1 MGISLDG
8 LASGLDTTALIS
20 SVMQVEAIPQTLLK
34 YKSQDLQTM
43 VSALQGLNSKVAALA
58 TQATASAKPGAFDL
72 YAATTSSDKVTASTT
87 AAAKAGSIDFQVTQL
102 AQTQVTVTP
111 KVNAVVGWP
120 YTTMTI
126 NSGGKDYE
134 IKPLSSNLDEVVTA
148 VNAAGAGV
156 TATKVSVGA
165 GEYRLQFTATKSGEA
180 GTFTISDPGPA
191 TDPPMTFA
199 NAKNAQDAE
208 IQLWAG
214 SPAAMTVKSST
225 NTFADVLPGVS
236 ITAKEVSAAPV
247 TLSVARDAAAATK
260 LASDLVSGA
269 NGIFSYVAARTA
281 VTSTTGTS
289 GTSTKAG
296 IFASDSAVRSV
307 NQGILSAAS
316 LPVGTPPR
324 SPSEIGIS
332 ITKTGTMEF
341 DESKFSAALAADP
354 SGTAAKVQEIAT
366 RIAAAATTASDKF
379 NGTLTQKITGQQS
392 EVRDLATRISDWD
405 TRLESRKATLQRT
418 YSGLEVALSNMKAQ
432 QSWLSAQLGGLSSG
446 SNSE

>member
-34 YKSQDLQTM
+34 YKSQDLQSM

-58 TQATASAKPGAFDL
+58 TQATAAAKPGALDL
-72 YAATTSSDKVTASTT
+72 NTATTTSDKVTATPT
-87 AAAKAGSIDFQVTQL
+87 AAAKAGSIDFQVTKL

-126 NSGGKDYE
+126 NSGGQAYTIE
-134 IKPLSSNLDEVVTA
+134 PLTSNLDDVVKS

-156 TATKVSVGA
+156 TASKVAVGA

-180 GTFTISDPGPA
+180 GAFTISDPGTTF
-191 TDPPMTFA
+191 TDVKA
-199 NAKNAQDAE
+199 AQDAE
-208 IQLWAG
+208 ISLWPG
-214 SPAAMTVKSST
+214 TAAAQSVKSST
-225 NTFADVLPGVS
+225 NTFTDLLPGVS
-236 ITAKEVSAAPV
+236 ITAKEVTAAPV
-247 TLSVARDAAAATK
+247 TLTVARDDAGITK
-260 LASDLVSGA
+260 LASGLVEGVNS
-269 NGIFSYVAARTA
+269 IFSYVASKTA
-281 VTSTTGTS
+281 VTSTTNTS
-289 GTSTKAG
+289 GTSTTAG
-296 IFASDSAVRSV
+296 IFAGDSAVRSV
-307 NQGILSAAS
+307 NQNILSAAS

-341 DESKFSAALAADP
+341 DEKKFSAALAADP
-354 SGTAAKVQEIAT
+354 AGTAAKVQEIAT
-366 RIAAAATTASDKF
+366 RVAAAATTASDKYD
-379 NGTLTQKITGQQS
+379 GTLTKKITGQQS
-392 EVRDLATRISDWD
+392 EVRDLADRISDWD

-418 YSGLEVALSNMKAQ
+418 YSGLEVALSNMQAQ
-432 QSWLSAQLGGLSSG
+432 QSWLTAQLGGLSSG
-446 SNSE
+446 SNSA

>member
-34 YKSQDLQTM
+34 YKSQDLQSM

-58 TQATASAKPGAFDL
+58 TQATAAAKPGALDL
-72 YAATTSSDKVTASTT
+72 STATTSSDKVTATTT
-87 AAAKAGSIDFQVTQL
+87 AAAKAGSIDFQVTKL
-102 AQTQVTVTP
+102 AQTQVSVTP

-126 NSGGKDYE
+126 NSGGVDYTIE
-134 IKPLSSNLDEVVTA
+134 PLSSNLDDVVKS
-148 VNAAGAGV
+148 VNEAGAGV
-156 TATKVSVGA
+156 TASKVAVGA

-180 GTFTISDPGPA
+180 GAFTITDPGTTFTNVKA
-191 TDPPMTFA
+191 
-199 NAKNAQDAE
+199 AQDAE
-208 IQLWAG
+208 ISLWPG
-214 SPAAMTVKSST
+214 TAAAQVVKSST
-225 NTFADVLPGVS
+225 NIFTDLLPGVS
-236 ITAKEVSAAPV
+236 LTAKEVTAAPV
-247 TLSVARDAAAATK
+247 TLTVARDDAGITK

-269 NGIFSYVAARTA
+269 NGIFSLVASKTA
-281 VTSTTGTS
+281 VTTTTNTS
-289 GTSTKAG
+289 GTSTTAG

-341 DESKFSAALAADP
+341 DEKKFSAALASDP
-354 SGTAAKVQEIAT
+354 AGTAAKVQEIAT
-366 RIAAAATTASDKF
+366 RIAAAATTASDKYD
-379 NGTLTQKITGQQS
+379 GTLTQKITGQQS

-432 QSWLSAQLGGLSSG
+432 QSWLTAQLGGLSSG
-446 SNSE
+446 SNSA

>member
-34 YKSQDLQTM
+34 YKSQDLQSM

-58 TQATASAKPGAFDL
+58 TQVTAAAKPGALDL
-72 YAATTSSDKVTASTT
+72 NAATTTSDKVTATTT

-111 KVNAVVGWP
+111 KVNSVVGWP

-126 NSGGKDYE
+126 NSGGQAFTIE
-134 IKPLSSNLDEVVTA
+134 PLTSNLDDVVTA

-156 TATKVSVGA
+156 TASKVAVGA

-180 GTFTISDPGPA
+180 GAFTISDPGTTF
-191 TDPPMTFA
+191 TDVKT
-199 NAKNAQDAE
+199 AQDAE
-208 IQLWAG
+208 ISLWPG
-214 SPAAMTVKSST
+214 TAAAQPVKSST
-225 NTFADVLPGVS
+225 NTFADLLPGVS
-236 ITAKEVSAAPV
+236 ITAKEVTTAPV
-247 TLSVARDAAAATK
+247 TLTVARDDAGITK
-260 LASDLVSGA
+260 LASGLVEGV
-269 NGIFSYVAARTA
+269 NGIFSYVASKSA
-281 VTSTTGTS
+281 VTSTTNTS
-289 GTSTKAG
+289 GTSTTAG
-296 IFASDSAVRSV
+296 IFAGDSAVRSV
-307 NQGILSAAS
+307 NQNILSAAS

-341 DESKFSAALAADP
+341 DEKKFSAALAADP
-354 SGTAAKVQEIAT
+354 AGTAAKVQEIAT
-366 RIAAAATTASDKF
+366 RVAAAATTASDKYD
-379 NGTLTQKITGQQS
+379 GTLTKKITGQQS
-392 EVRDLATRISDWD
+392 EVRDLADRISDWD

-418 YSGLEVALSNMKAQ
+418 YSGLEVALSNMQAQ
-432 QSWLSAQLGGLSSG
+432 QSWLTAQLGGLSSG
-446 SNSE
+446 SNSA